1 MAGLETGRAHGEQP
15 LSLLFRLAE
24 VLAVDAADL
33 LVPTAS
39 LATSVVDA
47 DLVAKVGGV
56 LFELRHLTSPEILAA
71 ALNVTTD
78 EVGAAVVTLDQ
89 RVAALGLRVHR
100 LRGDV
105 GVVRSQTT
113 PSREELRAAWQQDFA
128 RRSMTLGQAR
138 MLYRVWRGG
147 FEQKQ
152 LSNPER
158 VTLAQLV
165 NAGPRRGACRSRGK
179 RGGALSGRTRIAVNG
194 RTQGAACHLVARR
207 QEVAVQGRANCNQVG
222 DADDQEDEDLLLAIA
237 DPAWE
242 LR

>member
-1 MAGLETGRAHGEQP
+1 MTGLETGRAHGEQP
-15 LSLLFRLAE
+15 LSLSLLFRLAE

-165 NAGPRRGACRSRGK
+165 NAGLVEVPVEAGAN
-179 RGGALSGRTRIAVNG
+179 AVVLS
-194 RTQGAACHLVARR
+194 
-207 QEVAVQGRANCNQVG
+207 
-222 DADDQEDEDLLLAIA
+222 ADVHASL
-237 DPAWE
+237 
-242 LR
+242 